1 MIDSHSHT
9 SYSKHAT
16 GSVDEL
22 VRASIEAGVSI
33 LTITDHAPFPV
44 EADNRLLAD
53 ELDRYFADIKQARMV
68 YDGQITI
75 LQGLEFD
82 YMPGTETFTRDL
94 LAAYPLDFAI
104 GSIHYV
110 KVPGEPMVKVWE
122 LPRLAAEAFL
132 DRYFANL
139 EGLVACGLFDA
150 VGHADT
156 LLRGLPED
164 LFLRRVEPLLTL
176 LARSGMA
183 FELNASGL
191 RKSSLAPLTG
201 HEVQGLWSYPS
212 KRLLPQLIAHAVPL
226 TIGSDTHAPEDA
238 GAGVAELMSE
248 LRPLGLGRISY
259 YQGRRRIDVDID
271 TLLPKGTSTILKQ
284 GTARS

>member
-9 SYSKHAT
+9 LYSKHAT

-22 VRASIEAGVSI
+22 VRSSIAAGISI

-44 EADNRLLAD
+44 DADNRLLES
-53 ELDRYFADIKQARMV
+53 ELDRYFADIEQARMA
-68 YDGQITI
+68 YEGKIII

-82 YMPGTETFTRDL
+82 YMPGSEAYTRDL
-94 LAAYPLDFAI
+94 LARYPLDFAI
-104 GSIHYV
+104 GSVHYV
-110 KVPGEPMVKVWE
+110 EVPGEPMVKVWD
-122 LPRLAAEAFL
+122 LSRLAAEAFL

-139 EGLVACGLFDA
+139 EGLIACGLFDA

-156 LLRGLPED
+156 LLRGLPENV
-164 LFLRRVEPLLTL
+164 FLHRVEPLLAL

-191 RKSSLAPLTG
+191 RKSSLSPLTG
-201 HEVQGLWSYPS
+201 QEVQGLWSYPS
-212 KRLLPQLIAHAVPL
+212 QRLLPQLIAHDVPF

-238 GAGVAELMSE
+238 GAGVAKLMRE

-259 YQGRRRIDVDID
+259 YQGRRRIDVGID
-271 TLLPKGTSTILKQ
+271 TLLPKDTSTIMKQ
-284 GTARS
+284 GAARS

>member
-9 SYSKHAT
+9 VYSKHAT

-22 VRASIEAGVSI
+22 VRASIAAGVRT

-44 EADNRLLAD
+44 DTNNRLLAS
-53 ELDRYFADIKQARMV
+53 ELDRYFADIERTRTAYQ
-68 YDGQITI
+68 GQITL

-82 YMPGTETFTRDL
+82 YMPGTEAFTRDL
-94 LAAYPLDFAI
+94 MARYPLDFAI
-104 GSIHYV
+104 GSVHYV
-110 KVPGEPMVKVWE
+110 EVPGEAMVKVWE

-132 DRYFANL
+132 DRYFDYL

-150 VGHADT
+150 IGHADT

-164 LFLRRVEPLLTL
+164 VFLRRFERLLKP
-176 LARSGMA
+176 LARSAMA

-191 RKSSLAPLTG
+191 RKSSLSPLTRQ
-201 HEVQGLWSYPS
+201 EVQGLWSYPS
-212 KRLLPQLIAHAVPL
+212 QRLLPQLIAHDVPF

-238 GAGVAELMSE
+238 GAGVAELMSA
-248 LRPLGLGRISY
+248 LRPLGLSRISY
-259 YQGRRRIDVDID
+259 YKDRRRVDVDID
-271 TLLPKGTSTILKQ
+271 TLLPVGTTVTLNQ
-284 GTARS
+284 GAART